1 MGGFFKRGEIVTI
14 DDSDKRWAVV
24 MVREGRDRDGEPIEM
39 ADLEDEGGR
48 TTSAATERLTKVGG

>member
-14 DDSDKRWAVV
+14 DGGEKRWSVDLI
-24 MVREGRDRDGEPIEM
+24 REARDRDGEPFQM
-39 ADLEDEGGR
+39 ADLSDDSGG